1 MTARPA
7 IVNVVLN
14 WINEKLE
21 TTLKFELTI
30 DPGYAGSGHTSLESA
45 MQHWWS
51 RHPGNRSEAEV
62 IRDPLAAASSG
73 AARSWCW
80 RAFCTA

>member
-45 MQHWWS
+45 MQH
-51 RHPGNRSEAEV
+51 
-62 IRDPLAAASSG
+62 
-73 AARSWCW
+73 
-80 RAFCTA
+80 